1 MTQNTSKH
9 TATVRTVIFYLTVA
23 FLAAAS
29 VQAGAQSDDSTE
41 RPGLVGTWAVPGSER
56 LFDRNWCALL
66 VAAGTSFDRE
76 RLGHGHR
83 C

>member
-41 RPGLVGTWAVPGSER
+41 RPGLVGTWAVP
-56 LFDRNWCALL
+56 DRSGCSTATG
-66 VAAGTSFDRE
+66 ARF
-76 RLGHGHR
+76 
-83 C
+83 